1 MDSQVISEKF
11 YGLDKRLTAIEWQH
25 GELTKIVATQTWVKD
40 QLGELSASF
49 GELSASSVR
58 TESMLNGVLES
69 YKQLLAERGQ
79 REKDEHAEKI
89 AEYERKLVEADE
101 KLKRRSFLGLVGT
114 TREIVTALV
123 AIIVLFGALSAA
135 VTWVVLYVAGNK

>member
-1 MDSQVISEKF
+1 MDDASVTEKI

-25 GELTKIVATQTWVKD
+25 GELVKIVATQTWVKD
-40 QLGELSASF
+40 QLGELT
-49 GELSASSVR
+49 ASSIR
-58 TESMLNGVLES
+58 TEAMLNGVLES

-79 REKDEHAEKI
+79 REKDEHSERI
-89 AEYERKLVEADE
+89 AEYERRLAEADE
-101 KLKRRSFLGLVGT
+101 KLKKRSFLGLVGT

-135 VTWVVLYVAGNK
+135 VTWVVLYVAGHK